1 MKYELFFL
9 LFLCSLHFGRIWNSN
24 LLNTVGILIM
34 TIWMQNFLKFG
45 FQRVRCSNGW
55 FMCNVLCTR
64 SPTIPIPDEYI
75 KKQDAT
81 IFMVFKWLS
90 CLVFKWHLNT
100 GPFGILP
107 FFNHLNTKLVWYSDL
122 LSVFFVTIKKLQ
134 IHANPW
140 ILVHTG
146 SGRRSNC
153 LENSA

>member
-1 MKYELFFL
+1 
-9 LFLCSLHFGRIWNSN
+9 
-24 LLNTVGILIM
+24 
-34 TIWMQNFLKFG
+34 MQNFLKFG

-75 KKQDAT
+75 RKQDAT

-122 LSVFFVTIKKLQ
+122 LSVFLSQSKNCKFMLTLESWCILVVGGGVLVSRTQPNRLSKYKRFGI
-134 IHANPW
+134 IHANP
-140 ILVHTG
+140 
-146 SGRRSNC
+146 
-153 LENSA
+153 

>member
-75 KKQDAT
+75 RKQDAT

-107 FFNHLNTKLVWYSDL
+107 FFNHLNTELTSLVFRSPL
-122 LSVFFVTIKKLQ
+122 CLFCHNQKI
-134 IHANPW
+134 AN
-140 ILVHTG
+140 L
-146 SGRRSNC
+146 C
-153 LENSA
+153 

>member
-24 LLNTVGILIM
+24 LLNTVGIWIM
-34 TIWMQNFLKFG
+34 TIWMSYFLKFG
-45 FQRVRCSNGW
+45 FQIVRYLNGW
-55 FMCNVLCTR
+55 FMYNVLCTR
-64 SPTIPIPDEYI
+64 SRTIPIPDVAEKYI
-75 KKQDAT
+75 RKKDAT
-81 IFMVFKWLS
+81 IF
-90 CLVFKWHLNT
+90 LVFKWHLNT

-122 LSVFFVTIKKLQ
+122 LSVFLSQRKKLQ

-146 SGRRSNC
+146 SGRRSSC
-153 LENSA
+153 LKNSA